1 MRRFIVS
8 VDPGF
13 GGTGIALFLDG
24 ALYDYVNMG
33 CKEKDDLRYVFLP
46 QNCAD
51 WVTQNID
58 DICSAIHKREGE
70 RRFNLD
76 VVVEDPHAMSGV
88 GGRASL
94 LRGDVFKV
102 SKLAGAIGALI
113 CYQAAGIK
121 CTAYKIVGIGLHYPK
136 VRTWKGQTKKDVTK
150 RRVLRDVKLHQG
162 AKIKLND
169 DEPSHIYD
177 AIGLGL
183 WFIKT
188 EVEYEN

>member
-1 MRRFIVS
+1 MHRFVVS

-33 CKEKDDLRYVFLP
+33 CKEKDDLRYVFLS
-46 QNCAD
+46 QNCVD

-58 DICSAIHKREGE
+58 DICFDVYKREGE

-76 VVVEDPHAMSGV
+76 VVVEDPHAMSGA

-102 SKLAGAIGALI
+102 SKLAGAIGAMICSRAALI
-113 CYQAAGIK
+113 QYSAYRIAGL
-121 CTAYKIVGIGLHYPK
+121 GLHYPK

-150 RRVLRDVKLHQG
+150 RRVLRDVKLHQR
-162 AKIKLND
+162 AKIKLD
-169 DEPSHIYD
+169 DNEPSHIYD